1 MSNSNKKLRA
11 AVYLRKSSI
20 ANRIGEREET
30 VVVMQRSNKGAD
42 SAVLARLDNL
52 EQQIAGIGPIDT
64 EDIEE
69 DVLDIES

>member
-20 ANRIGEREET
+20 DNRIGEREET